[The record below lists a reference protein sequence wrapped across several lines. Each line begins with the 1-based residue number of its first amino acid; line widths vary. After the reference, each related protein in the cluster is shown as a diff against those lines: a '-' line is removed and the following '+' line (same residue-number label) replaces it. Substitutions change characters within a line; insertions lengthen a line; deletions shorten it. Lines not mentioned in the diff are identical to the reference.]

1 MKTVILLLF
10 VLTCCVVFFVFF
22 FKNRSTQ
29 TPLSKNNNARFQGGS
44 APALRKEADPQVLNV
59 PDNRLDRI
67 DSLRSHV
74 LDGINNILS
83 IHSLEDPKPP
93 LPLQRTEIKP
103 DIVAKVKSHVGDM
116 KEFSSVYE
124 LSKLLDDP
132 NVDMGKIAKKIS
144 TDPVLSNKVLKVANS
159 AYFGSSMSVDSINH
173 ALALLGLINIKAIM
187 FHNAFSNKLSGS
199 KIQNHPIYQSLWGHA
214 ISTAIC
220 AFYLSEAF
228 GGLNKGKLYTL
239 GLVHDIGKFIIPEM
253 NESKQVDDYFMIPY
267 GDKSCIIRED
277 SSFGINHA
285 VIGRIAFEDSGLSE
299 QLLRL
304 IEYHHLPS
312 FGSKSS
318 FVSKEEDKKYL
329 SALYLANQIAKLF
342 AVEAEK
348 CFFSIQPLPFSFGD
362 FVDRSK
368 LASIFS
374 DERVLSEI
382 TKTKS
387 LTESYIR
394 S

>member
-10 VLTCCVVFFVFF
+10 VLTCCGVFFVFF
-22 FKNRSTQ
+22 FKNRSPQ
-29 TPLSKNNNARFQGGS
+29 IPLSKKDKARFQGCS
-44 APALRKEADPQVLNV
+44 ASVLRKEAEPLVLNV

-67 DSLRSHV
+67 NSLRSHV
-74 LDGINNILS
+74 LDGIKNILS
-83 IHSLEDPKPP
+83 LHSVEDPKPP
-93 LPLQRTEIKP
+93 LPMQRTEIKP

-124 LSKLLDDP
+124 LTKLLDDP
-132 NVDMGKIAKKIS
+132 NVDMSKIGKKIS
-144 TDPVLSNKVLKVANS
+144 TDPVLSNKILKVANS
-159 AYFGSSMSVDSINH
+159 AYFGSSISVDSINH

-187 FHNAFSNKLSGS
+187 FHNAFSNKLSRS
-199 KIQNHPIYQSLWGHA
+199 KMQNHPIYQSLWGHA
-214 ISTAIC
+214 ITTAIC
-220 AFYLSEAF
+220 AFYLSEVF

-253 NESKQVDDYFMIPY
+253 NESKQIDDYFMIPY
-267 GDKSCIIRED
+267 GDKSCLIRED

-299 QLLRL
+299 QLKSL

-312 FGSKSS
+312 FSSKSS

-342 AVEAEK
+342 AGEAER
-348 CFFSIQPLPFSFGD
+348 CFFSIQSLPFSFGD

-368 LASIFS
+368 LVSIFS
-374 DERVLSEI
+374 EERVLSEI

>member
-10 VLTCCVVFFVFF
+10 VFACCVVFLVFF
-22 FKNRSTQ
+22 FKNRSPQ
-29 TPLSKNNNARFQGGS
+29 IPLSKKDKARFQGCS
-44 APALRKEADPQVLNV
+44 ASVLRKEAEPLLLNV

-67 DSLRSHV
+67 NSLRSHV
-74 LDGINNILS
+74 LDGIKNILS
-83 IHSLEDPKPP
+83 LHSVEDPKPP

-124 LSKLLDDP
+124 LTKLLDDP
-132 NVDMGKIAKKIS
+132 NVDMSKIGKKIS
-144 TDPVLSNKVLKVANS
+144 TDPVLSNKILKVANS

-187 FHNAFSNKLSGS
+187 FHNAFSNKLSRS
-199 KIQNHPIYQSLWGHA
+199 KMQNHPIYQSLWGHA
-214 ISTAIC
+214 ITTAIC
-220 AFYLSEAF
+220 AFYLSEVF

-253 NESKQVDDYFMIPY
+253 NESKQIDDYFMIPY
-267 GDKSCIIRED
+267 GDKACLIRED

-299 QLLRL
+299 QLKSL

-312 FGSKSS
+312 FSSKSS

-342 AVEAEK
+342 AGEAER

-368 LASIFS
+368 LESIFS
-374 DERVLSEI
+374 EERVLSEI

>member
-1 MKTVILLLF
+1 
-10 VLTCCVVFFVFF
+10 
-22 FKNRSTQ
+22 
-29 TPLSKNNNARFQGGS
+29 
-44 APALRKEADPQVLNV
+44 
-59 PDNRLDRI
+59 
-67 DSLRSHV
+67 
-74 LDGINNILS
+74 
-83 IHSLEDPKPP
+83 
-93 LPLQRTEIKP
+93 
-103 DIVAKVKSHVGDM
+103 
-116 KEFSSVYE
+116 
-124 LSKLLDDP
+124 
-132 NVDMGKIAKKIS
+132 
-144 TDPVLSNKVLKVANS
+144 
-159 AYFGSSMSVDSINH
+159 
-173 ALALLGLINIKAIM
+173 
-187 FHNAFSNKLSGS
+187 
-199 KIQNHPIYQSLWGHA
+199 
-214 ISTAIC
+214 
-220 AFYLSEAF
+220 
-228 GGLNKGKLYTL
+228 
-239 GLVHDIGKFIIPEM
+239 M

>member
-10 VLTCCVVFFVFF
+10 VLTCCVVFFVSF

-29 TPLSKNNNARFQGGS
+29 NPLSKNNNARFQGCS

-59 PDNRLDRI
+59 PDNRFDRI
-67 DSLRSHV
+67 DSLRYHV
-74 LDGINNILS
+74 LDGIKYILS
-83 IHSLEDPKPP
+83 IKSLEDPKPP

-199 KIQNHPIYQSLWGHA
+199 KIQNNPIYQSLWGHA

-267 GDKSCIIRED
+267 GEKSCILRED

-312 FGSKSS
+312 FRSKSS

-342 AVEAEK
+342 AGEAEK

-368 LASIFS
+368 LESIFS